1 MARISRYEGSC
12 HKSRGYVS
20 IVTRTRNNRYE
31 PPMIVAGGANHPSAY
46 AMYGYKSR
54 KGVAPFHGFA
64 LCVKSWCRIF
74 PRTISGISDTNLS
87 AAPAQGR
94 LKKEQNRKRE
104 AQQRP
109 LPNPSQGSKS
119 YNKPHPYHLQEQGVP
134 SNRLKHSKK
143 RLPPLGEGWGGALG
157 GLGWGLS
164 VVSYLG
170 RLNATVISLSCSSL
184 MPSGS

>member
-1 MARISRYEGSC
+1 MPTI
-12 HKSRGYVS
+12 
-20 IVTRTRNNRYE
+20 
-31 PPMIVAGGANHPSAY
+31 PPRRV
-46 AMYGYKSR
+46 MYGYKSR

-87 AAPAQGR
+87 AAPAHGR

-109 LPNPSQGSKS
+109 LPNPLQGSKS
-119 YNKPHPYHLQEQGVP
+119 YNKPHSNHLKGQGVP

-143 RLPPLGEGWGGALG
+143 RLPPLGRALKNYRYFHFIG
-157 GLGWGLS
+157 
-164 VVSYLG
+164 VVRRHY
-170 RLNATVISLSCSSL
+170 RAFTRR
-184 MPSGS
+184 SGYDVW